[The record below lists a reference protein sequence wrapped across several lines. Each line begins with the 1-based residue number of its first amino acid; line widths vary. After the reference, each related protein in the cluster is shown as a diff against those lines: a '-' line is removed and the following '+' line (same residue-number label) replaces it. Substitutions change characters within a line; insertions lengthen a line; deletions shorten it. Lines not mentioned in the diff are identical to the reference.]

1 MIAAAGVTLGTHVT
15 HSYGILHVS
24 ETENL
29 RFSLAFA
36 FVLVSK
42 SRDLL
47 HYVILKGL
55 LFSDELPSK
64 TAQLVQEV
72 NRYHIIE

>member
-15 HSYGILHVS
+15 HSSNGILHVS

-29 RFSLAFA
+29 RFSFAFA

-47 HYVILKGL
+47 HYVILRGL
-55 LFSDELPSK
+55 LFSDELP
-64 TAQLVQEV
+64 
-72 NRYHIIE
+72 